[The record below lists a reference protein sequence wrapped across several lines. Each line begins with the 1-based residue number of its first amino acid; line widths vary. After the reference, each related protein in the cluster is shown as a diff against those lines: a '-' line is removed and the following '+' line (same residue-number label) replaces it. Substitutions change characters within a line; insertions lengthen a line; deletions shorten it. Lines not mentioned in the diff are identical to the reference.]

1 MPRSIGIREL
11 RASTSR
17 VIRRVREKRES
28 IDITHRGQVVA
39 RLVPVAA
46 PTAPADEDAIWA
58 EIDQLAAEIGKDWGP
73 KDVTAAQVISEGRR
87 G

>member
-11 RASTSR
+11 RVSAGR
-17 VIRRVREKRES
+17 VVRQVREKRETV
-28 IDITHRGQVVA
+28 DITYRGEVVA
-39 RLVPVAA
+39 RLVPVA
-46 PTAPADEDAIWA
+46 PTAQADEDAIWA

>member
-1 MPRSIGIREL
+1 MTRSVGIREL

-17 VIRRVREKRES
+17 VIRRVREKRET
-28 IDITHRGQVVA
+28 IDITHRGEIVA
-39 RLVPVAA
+39 RLVPVA
-46 PTAPADEDAIWA
+46 PTAQVNEDAIWA
-58 EIDQLAAEIGKDWGP
+58 EIDHLAAEIGKDWGP